1 VAADVQRL
9 GAGGLAPSK
18 KDPWPLRET
27 SGRVEDGVWP
37 LLKLFAD
44 RDYVDR
50 FVKEDI
56 TLAREHYARIAN
68 GVIQAR
74 EYFHAASHT
83 SLATAPTL
91 LYYGMLHL
99 ADALIA
105 SRGGSQSQ
113 NHGLRRLRGALPD
126 DLDYFGCKVDRK
138 GAFASLNEVVNCD
151 VSPVLNPLGRSGVVF
166 WSTMTVMADELPTR
180 GNIVGSTVNFWELVG
195 AIPEL
200 HEYCIYS
207 DRVICLTVPLHEIK
221 LERRPPTETTLTL
234 AFARGLEEYVSD
246 YLVSR
251 VGMERWIEG
260 VDLVGY
266 RHVSQDP
273 EGSVSVPRLRSPLRG
288 QPHLIFPQSRE
299 WQVSEIATMLLS
311 MFILGD
317 LARYQTNLWMS
328 FIKRPSVEL
337 EAVSAFVDVALPKFP
352 FLVLNHLR
360 REYLHFTE

>member
-1 VAADVQRL
+1 V
-9 GAGGLAPSK
+9 
-18 KDPWPLRET
+18 
-27 SGRVEDGVWP
+27 
-37 LLKLFAD
+37 D

-50 FVKEDI
+50 FAKEDI
-56 TLAREHYARIAN
+56 TLTEEHYARIAN

-99 ADALIA
+99 ADALVA
-105 SRGGSQSQ
+105 SRSGSQSKH
-113 NHGLRRLRGALPD
+113 HGLRRLRGAFPD
-126 DLDYFGCKVDRK
+126 DLDYFGCKVDHTGAFT
-138 GAFASLNEVVNCD
+138 GAFASLNEVVDCD
-151 VSPVLNPLGRSGVVF
+151 VSPVWNPLGRGEVEF
-166 WSTMTVMADELPTR
+166 LSTMTAMAFGLPTR
-180 GNIVGSTVNFWELVG
+180 GNIVGSTVKFWDLVG

-207 DRVICLTVPLHEIK
+207 ARVICFTVPLHEIK
-221 LERRPPTETTLTL
+221 VDRRSPTETTVTL

-246 YLVSR
+246 HLVTR
-251 VGMERWIEG
+251 LGMERWIEG

-266 RHVSQDP
+266 RHVIQDP

-288 QPHLIFPQSRE
+288 QPHLIFQQSRE

-328 FIKRPSVEL
+328 FINRPSLEL
-337 EAVSAFVDVALPKFP
+337 EAVSTFVDVALPKFP